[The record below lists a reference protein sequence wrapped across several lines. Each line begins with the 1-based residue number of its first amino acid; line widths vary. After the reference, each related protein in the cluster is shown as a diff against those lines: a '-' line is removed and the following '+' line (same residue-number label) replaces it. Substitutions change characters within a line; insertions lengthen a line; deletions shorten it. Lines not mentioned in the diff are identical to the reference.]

1 MKYFTHQYNGT
12 IFSFYIFGDRLFTNL
27 FILFDKSLFISGSPL
42 INYEFYSDIRT
53 YIDRLSKFQFPTQQG
68 SYLLSQSQI
77 NCINNLINK
86 INEKWAENNKEYPD
100 ERSGFILDVPR
111 KQFLPLVASHSLNKE
126 LVEYFYSLNNDE
138 INRGLIFNPLL
149 STEQVI
155 SLINQ
160 NRDFGNYLIIDT
172 SYKFSP
178 ELLRF
183 LVSLDGSEGENNS
196 KHTFSN
202 NIISYRNNLTEMD
215 LNIILPTLSDYSI
228 FKVISYQNL
237 PQYVTEALMF
247 SLILYKAHLETVL
260 SLVNK
265 YRYQM
270 PIFTRISNVL
280 IDERSV
286 KQTFDKFGLLG
297 NNLI

>member
-1 MKYFTHQYNGT
+1 MLFY
-12 IFSFYIFGDRLFTNL
+12 FYIFCDRLFTNL
-27 FILFDKSLFISGSPL
+27 FILFDRSLFISGSPL
-42 INYEFYSDIRT
+42 INYESYSDIQT

-77 NCINNLINK
+77 NCIHNLINK

-111 KQFLPLVASHSLNKE
+111 KQFLPLVASHSLNKK

-155 SLINQ
+155 SLIKQ

-183 LVSLDGSEGENNS
+183 LVSLDGSEGKNNS

-202 NIISYRNNLTEMD
+202 NIISYRDNLTEMD
-215 LNIILPTLSDYSI
+215 LSIILPTLSDYSI

-237 PQYVTEALMF
+237 PQYVTEALTL
-247 SLILYKAHLETVL
+247 SLILYKAHLDTVL

-280 IDERSV
+280 IDEKSV

>member
-1 MKYFTHQYNGT
+1 
-12 IFSFYIFGDRLFTNL
+12 
-27 FILFDKSLFISGSPL
+27 
-42 INYEFYSDIRT
+42 
-53 YIDRLSKFQFPTQQG
+53 
-68 SYLLSQSQI
+68 
-77 NCINNLINK
+77 
-86 INEKWAENNKEYPD
+86 
-100 ERSGFILDVPR
+100 
-111 KQFLPLVASHSLNKE
+111 
-126 LVEYFYSLNNDE
+126 
-138 INRGLIFNPLL
+138 
-149 STEQVI
+149 
-155 SLINQ
+155 
-160 NRDFGNYLIIDT
+160 
-172 SYKFSP
+172 
-178 ELLRF
+178 
-183 LVSLDGSEGENNS
+183 
-196 KHTFSN
+196 
-202 NIISYRNNLTEMD
+202 MD

-237 PQYVTEALMF
+237 PQYVTESLML